1 MKDLGEN
8 PTPAARVAMAGEI
21 EPRGAWQL
29 MALPRSERAVYIWLS
44 VWTLVYLVYHATMGP
59 EPLHFSHIELGRHL
73 LFGDP
78 IVAPA
83 HPMFGYAIIIAALG
97 PWTLLFNAAIGWIG
111 FVLAY
116 RWLGLGRMPAS
127 LVLYAAIVAYAG
139 MISSWNDHAP
149 WLGLVM
155 LSLAFFQRYGDRGPI
170 AGLAVGLLWG
180 MAYNIRSEALLLFP
194 LYLATQAGL
203 EAFGYAPR
211 RFKCHAA
218 ALATFLMCMVPW
230 AIYTTSVLG
239 KYTPGTTH
247 SWSVAYYSLG
257 LVPNNPYN
265 IVTQDEWIA
274 DRAAEFGEPSPW
286 TERSNEHFQK
296 EFVQLIAS
304 DPVFFMKKM
313 VWGVYT
319 FVRFGPYVP
328 NLKLLAGNQPA
339 DQMRVRLAFRDL
351 ASTLHIPRFMWS
363 ASMQALPAPSPS
375 PTSVIEGM
383 LAAISHLIEKSL
395 MLACLVALAQT
406 AWLML
411 RPATVLHLGAPL
423 TYAVSTIALTLFV
436 SAVFL
441 PTTRMSTVPF
451 VFSAV
456 LLQALRCDRKQ
467 RSGSPRY
474 AAGQPS
480 AAE

>member
-1 MKDLGEN
+1 MKDFSNN
-8 PTPAARVAMAGEI
+8 PSSSARVARVSESKL
-21 EPRGAWQL
+21 RGAWQL
-29 MALPRSERAVYIWLS
+29 LQLTRSERAVYVWLS
-44 VWTLVYLVYHATMGP
+44 FWTLVYLAYHATMGP

-83 HPMFGYAIIIAALG
+83 HPMFGYAVIIAALR

-155 LSLAFFQRYGDRGPI
+155 LSLALFQRYGDHGPI
-170 AGLAVGLLWG
+170 AGLVAGLLWG

-194 LYLATQAGL
+194 LYLAIQGSM
-203 EAFGYAPR
+203 EAFGYAPP
-211 RFKCHAA
+211 RFKYHAA
-218 ALATFLMCMVPW
+218 ALATFLVCMVPW

-265 IVTQDEWIA
+265 IITQDEWIA
-274 DRAAEFGEPSPW
+274 ERAAEFGEPSPW

-328 NLKLLAGNQPA
+328 NLKLLAGSQPA

-351 ASTLHIPRFMWS
+351 AATLHIPRFMWS
-363 ASMQALPAPSPS
+363 ASMQALPDPSPS

-383 LAAISHLIEKSL
+383 LAATSHLIEKSL

-406 AWLML
+406 AGLML
-411 RPATVLHLGAPL
+411 RPATVMYFGAPL
-423 TYAVSTIALTLFV
+423 SFAVSTIALTLFV
-436 SAVFL
+436 SAVLL

-456 LLQALRCDRKQ
+456 LLQTLRCDRKL
-467 RSGSPRY
+467 RSGLPECLEARS
-474 AAGQPS
+474 S